1 MGYLK
6 APNFKRPELTRESLG
21 LTNYVNYDRYNPHS
35 ANSTDGRKSLANLD
49 YSPLRRVTW
58 ASFWMGILISM
69 GGFIF
74 GYDTGQ
80 ISGFLSQPDFLNRF
94 GEHHSDGTAYFSNV
108 RSGLIVAMLSIGTL
122 IGALV
127 AAPIADFIGRK
138 LSVTFWCGIFFVGNI
153 VMISAERHWYQIMMG
168 RWVAGLAVGAL
179 SLLVPMYMAETAPR
193 HIRGALISTYQ
204 LFITFGIFLAACI
217 NFGTYEHQ
225 RHKAASWRIPM
236 GIGFVWA
243 FILGAGI
250 LLFPDTPR
258 YLYRKGKKEEA
269 KEVMLK
275 VYGAPP
281 NHYSVYVELEEI
293 EAKLRTEAVK
303 EGPIREW
310 LHMFSA
316 PKMAYRILLGVTL
329 QMFQQLTGANYFF
342 YYGTV
347 IFKATGINNSFVTQM
362 ILNGINFGS
371 TFYGLYI
378 VEHYGRRRSLIA
390 GSFWMFLMFLIF
402 ASVGHFSL
410 DRNNPQNSESAGTA
424 MIVFAS
430 LFIFGFA
437 TTWGPIIWTL
447 VGELFPSR
455 YRAKG
460 MALATASNWLW
471 NFLLAFFTPFITGD
485 IDFLYGYVFAG
496 CNLLGLFLVYFFV
509 IEGQGRTLE
518 EIDTMY
524 ILGVKP
530 WQSANWVAPAP
541 EEIDRIRR
549 EAGTHEDVAE
559 AGDVQPAAANGA
571 EFGRDSDSTHAEK
584 EAEHAE

>member
-6 APNFKRPELTRESLG
+6 FRRPELTRESLG
-21 LTNYVNYDRYNPHS
+21 LTNWVRYDKYNPS
-35 ANSTDGRKSLANLD
+35 AAGATEARKSLAALD

-80 ISGFLSQPDFLNRF
+80 ISGFLAMPDFLERF
-94 GEHHSDGTAYFSNV
+94 GLRHSDGTFYFSNV

-127 AAPIADFIGRK
+127 AAPIADFIGRR
-138 LSVTFWCGIFFVGNI
+138 LSVTFWCVVFCIGNI
-153 VMISAERHWYQIMMG
+153 VMISSEHHWYQIMMG
-168 RWVAGLAVGAL
+168 RWVAGLGVGAL

-193 HIRGALISTYQ
+193 HIRGSLISTYQ

-225 RHKAASWRIPM
+225 RHNSGSWRIPM
-236 GIGFVWA
+236 GIAFVWA
-243 FILGAGI
+243 FILGGGI

-258 YLYRKGKKEEA
+258 YLYRKGHRDEA
-269 KEVMLK
+269 KRIMEK

-281 NHYSVYVELEEI
+281 NHYSVHIELEEI
-293 EAKLRTEAVK
+293 EAKLRAESK
-303 EGPIREW
+303 QDSPIAEW
-310 LHMFSA
+310 FRMYRA
-316 PKMAYRILLGVTL
+316 PKMTYRIVLGMTL

-347 IFKATGINNSFVTQM
+347 IFQATGINNSFVTQM
-362 ILNGINFGS
+362 ILNGINFGT

-378 VEHYGRRRSLIA
+378 VEHYGRRKSLMF
-390 GSFWMFLMFLIF
+390 GSAWMFLMFLIF
-402 ASVGHFSL
+402 ANVGHFSL
-410 DRNNPQNSESAGTA
+410 DKHDPQKTESSGTA
-424 MIVFAS
+424 MIVMAS
-430 LFIFGFA
+430 FFIFGFA
-437 TTWGPIIWTL
+437 TTWGPIIWTIC
-447 VGELFPSR
+447 GEMYPSR
-455 YRAKG
+455 YRAKS
-460 MALATASNWLW
+460 MAMSTASNWLW
-471 NFLLAFFTPFITGD
+471 NFLIAFFTPFITGD

-496 CNLLGLFLVYFFV
+496 CNLVAIPLVYFFV

-530 WQSANWVAPAP
+530 WKSSEWVAPPPDEMA
-541 EEIDRIRR
+541 RIRR
-549 EAGTHEDVAE
+549 EAGTGDGGE
-559 AGDVQPAAANGA
+559 ADDITPAGQ
-571 EFGRDSDSTHAEK
+571 RSSDESNPEK
-584 EAEHAE
+584 EAEKDAEHQV